1 MFRIHMLPAEH
12 GDCLWVEYGTTQP
25 PKRMLVDAGTVGTY
39 TRALL
44 PKIQAVVAAEGRCRF
59 ELFVVTHVDADH
71 IGGAIE
77 FLKQAPGCGVVI
89 KEVWFNGYF
98 HLSNTVPAVLGAK
111 QGEMLTPLVQN
122 GPWTWNKRFKG
133 LAVMVSDAGKLPSF
147 TFSGMKITVLS
158 PTFDKLQKLKPK
170 WEKEVRKAGLVPGHA
185 YTLEDALPGGFL
197 GGKVED
203 WANAKFTED
212 KAEPNGSSIAF
223 VAEYAGKRVLFG
235 ADAHPSV
242 LINSLQR
249 PPFKAS
255 SLALSALKL
264 PHHGS
269 KNNVSQALLATFPA
283 DNYLISTNGQQFN
296 HPDPEAIARV
306 LVGRKAASKTL
317 YFNYPAKVNAG
328 SWQSVSLQHPGAW
341 NYAVRYGTDGNGL
354 VIDL

>member
-1 MFRIHMLPAEH
+1 
-12 GDCLWVEYGTTQP
+12 
-25 PKRMLVDAGTVGTY
+25 
-39 TRALL
+39 
-44 PKIQAVVAAEGRCRF
+44 
-59 ELFVVTHVDADH
+59 
-71 IGGAIE
+71 
-77 FLKQAPGCGVVI
+77 
-89 KEVWFNGYF
+89 
-98 HLSNTVPAVLGAK
+98 
-111 QGEMLTPLVQN
+111 VQN

>member
-25 PKRMLVDAGTVGTY
+25 PKRILIDAGTVGTY
-39 TRALL
+39 PRALL
-44 PKIQAVVAAEGRCRF
+44 PKIKAVVAAEGSCRF
-59 ELFVVTHVDADH
+59 ELFVVTHIDADH

-98 HLSNTVPAVLGAK
+98 HLSNTAPALLGAK

-122 GPWTWNKRFKG
+122 GPWVWNKRFKG
-133 LAVMVSDAGKLPSF
+133 LAVMVPDAGKLPSF
-147 TFSGMKITVLS
+147 TFSGMKITLLS
-158 PTFDKLQKLKPK
+158 PTFGKLQKLKPK

-185 YTLEDALPGGFL
+185 YTIDDALPGGFL
-197 GGKVED
+197 GGKVQD
-203 WANAKFTED
+203 WAKARFTED
-212 KAEPNGSSIAF
+212 RTEANGSSIAF

-235 ADAHPSV
+235 ADAHPGV

-249 PPFKAS
+249 PPFKVS
-255 SLALSALKL
+255 SLPLSVLKL

-269 KNNVSQALLATFPA
+269 KNNVSQALVAAFPA
-283 DNYLISTNGQQFN
+283 DNYLISTSGQQFN

-306 LVGRKAASKTL
+306 LVGRQADRKTL
-317 YFNYPAKVNAG
+317 HFNYPAEVGVANERG
-328 SWQSVSLQHPGAW
+328 GHS
-341 NYAVRYGTDGNGL
+341 GL
-354 VIDL
+354 VCH